1 MINIWSV
8 VVTMDSG
15 KITLSRTEELGEVL
29 LCLEGTPYLDIWKWI
44 SGALFGLL
52 YGGNVNSVIED

>member
-15 KITLSRTEELGEVL
+15 EITLSRTEELGEVY
-29 LCLEGTPYLDIWKWI
+29 LCLEGTLYLDIWKWI
-44 SGALFGLL
+44 SGAFFGLL
-52 YGGNVNSVIED
+52 NGGKVNSAIED